1 MKTYKYTSTKWM
13 AGLGVVCML
22 SVLFLSS
29 CLKNNTDYYAPPVA
43 YVSFIQASP
52 NEPPLDLYLNN
63 NKVNQPPIGYG
74 TTLDYFRA
82 YTGTRTVNLY
92 NQGTMNKVLSDTVN
106 LSANVAYSLFMTNT
120 TAHPDLLLLTDTI
133 NQPAAGKANIRFVNV
148 SPDAP
153 AVDFAIKDTTAKVSN
168 KAFKGFSSF
177 LPVQGGKSYTFEVRQ
192 HGTSTVLATLAN
204 VTVSSGLVYT
214 IWFHG
219 LTNTS
224 NIANKLGVDIVTN
237 AYYN

>member
-13 AGLGVVCML
+13 AGLSAVCML

-29 CLKNNTDYYAPPVA
+29 CLKNNNDYYVPPVG

-52 NEPPLDLYLNN
+52 DEPPLDLYLNN
-63 NKVNQPPIGYG
+63 NKVNQAPIGYG
-74 TTLDYFRA
+74 NAIDYFRA

-92 NQGTMNKVLSDTVN
+92 TLGTMNKTLSDTINV
-106 LSANVAYSLFMTNT
+106 SANAVYSLFMINT
-120 TAHPDLLLLTDTI
+120 SAHPGLLALTDTL
-133 NQPAAGKANIRFVNV
+133 NQPAAGKASIRFVNV

-153 AVDFAIKDTTAKVSN
+153 AVDFAIKDSTAMVSN

-177 LPVQGGKSYTFEVRQ
+177 LPVQGGKNYSFEVRQ
-192 HGTSTVLATLAN
+192 HGTGTVLATFTN
-204 VTVSSGLVYT
+204 VPISSGLVYT

-219 LTNTS
+219 LANSTNATD
-224 NIANKLGVDIVTN
+224 KLSVDIFTN